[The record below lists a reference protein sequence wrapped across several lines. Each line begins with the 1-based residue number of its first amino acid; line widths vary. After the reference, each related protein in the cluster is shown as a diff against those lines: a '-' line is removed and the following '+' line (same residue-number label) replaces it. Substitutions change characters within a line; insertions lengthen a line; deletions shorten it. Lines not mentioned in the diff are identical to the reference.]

1 MTAEERMVWL
11 EKQLRQALEQ
21 VQTLQEQPAAAK
33 LRIEELEKQKSPLL
47 ATWEIRSNARALTI
61 NFTHLFSTLSA

>member
-33 LRIEELEKQKSPLL
+33 LRIEELEKQKSPVL
-47 ATWEIRSNARALTI
+47 ATWEIRSNALALTI
-61 NFTHLFSTLSA
+61 NFTHLISTLSA